1 MHKFYLPL
9 ICLVVGFGFG
19 WSYDAL
25 ICRIPKE
32 STTQTAIIAVEKA
45 VCNYYSKNKRVPKT
59 ISELPD
65 ADKAGFAID
74 GWRQPL
80 KYKVDAGTIVM
91 ISADIPTFC
100 GSGIVHAF
108 TRTFDCAKRPGD

>member
-100 GSGIVHAF
+100 GSGIVHTFA
-108 TRTFDCAKRPGD
+108 RTFDCAKRPGD

>member
-32 STTQTAIIAVEKA
+32 STTQTAIIAVEKT

-80 KYKVDAGTIVM
+80 KYKVDAGTIVT

-100 GSGIVHAF
+100 GSGIVHTF
-108 TRTFDCAKRPGD
+108 TRTFDCAKRPED

>member
-9 ICLVVGFGFG
+9 ICLLVGFGFG

-32 STTQTAIIAVEKA
+32 STTQTAIIVVEKA

-80 KYKVDAGTIVM
+80 KYKVDEGTVVT

-100 GSGIVHAF
+100 GSGIVHTF
-108 TRTFDCAKRPGD
+108 TRTFDCTKRSGN

>member
-65 ADKAGFAID
+65 ADKAEFAID

-100 GSGIVHAF
+100 GSGIVHTF

>member
-59 ISELPD
+59 IPELPD
-65 ADKAGFAID
+65 ADKEGFAID

-80 KYKVDAGTIVM
+80 RYKVDEGTVVT